1 MWRRMV
7 ICRAR
12 SVFTCLTMYILSGA
26 LLCSCAPHHLELT
39 QAETQRST
47 PSPSSRESSLHTSRK
62 ASLKPKNLR
71 PLKAQ
76 SQDRDPAHIQAL
88 QLPKDELPRACLDI
102 KVQDQGQVSAT
113 SLTPQIHTQP
123 SPERGVFWWSLA
135 RHRYS
140 IPRVLASP
148 RRMRSLIAL
157 LQRHHLQR
165 VYLFAQSMLR
175 GRRRLVQG

>member
-1 MWRRMV
+1 MLSAGMIVKTLGEDDEMWRRMV

-123 SPERGVFWWSLA
+123 SPERGVSSLSA
-135 RHRYS
+135 SIERRDRHVEDDVAVVKR
-140 IPRVLASP
+140 
-148 RRMRSLIAL
+148 
-157 LQRHHLQR
+157 
-165 VYLFAQSMLR
+165 
-175 GRRRLVQG
+175 